1 MQNININI
9 PPRDFGVAKLTKWL
23 MPDTIVRLYDFY
35 DLDTVGSDACHSIKD
50 FQSTTSH
57 EKRLIQDIH
66 VKGRLVTNSFK
77 YI

>member
-1 MQNININI
+1 MRNININI

-35 DLDTVGSDACHSIKD
+35 DLDTVGPDACHSVRDYK
-50 FQSTTSH
+50 STTSQ

-66 VKGRLVTNSFK
+66 IKGRLVTNSFK